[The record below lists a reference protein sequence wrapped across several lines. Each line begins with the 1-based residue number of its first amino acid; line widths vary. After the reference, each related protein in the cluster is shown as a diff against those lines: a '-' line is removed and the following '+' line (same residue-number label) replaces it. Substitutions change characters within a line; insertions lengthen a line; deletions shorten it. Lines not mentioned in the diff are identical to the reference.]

1 MDNDALKIEIVEI
14 LNRVIER
21 LDRIKIEDLTI
32 IQKLGKYDSFSEMF
46 GNIFDQEQYLEY
58 VDDINEIDLKEL
70 NKKLNLLQMVIVEY
84 KEKCVVSWSSYNN
97 SFKKHLRTQLIELEN
112 ELNKYHPYTFGTDEP
127 KLLISECCNFSNA
140 ILNINTKKD
149 LLEYF
154 SYIDKNYIIFG
165 KNGAGK
171 TRLLKYIKEHY
182 FSSNSYVIPSDRDIK
197 VGKLDNLRMDYRSR
211 YPLSN
216 LFKSDIVYTND
227 ILTLMLRDRIFD
239 ELQNENTTILL
250 DDGIRMSKTQYE
262 FIEIFNNLGLDRK
275 VKLDGD
281 KLMLYNDEL
290 NISPYY
296 ILNGSDGEK
305 SIVQFILF
313 ILLCPKDSFVFID
326 EPESHFNT
334 ALLNELFSSL
344 EKKRNDIVFIYCT
357 HNVDFI
363 ELREDA
369 RLVYL
374 EGFDGE
380 TWNMNEFNS
389 FEDISIENIINIV
402 GTKKPILF
410 IESEKGKLDYKFYS
424 SLFINFKI
432 IPVISCDKVVDSCK
446 ALNDYNYL
454 NLNREAYGII
464 DNDFRTN
471 DEIERYKQSK
481 IFTLPY
487 SEIENLI
494 LSPIIVDYICTK
506 YDLNEKIE
514 RFKNAVID
522 MASRDKTGIIK
533 DFLNKTYPKFQKSGH
548 ILNIDVENVDNEIDR
563 INDENKTKF
572 LYEFEQFISS
582 LDSALNNRDYEEI
595 IRSYPNKGF
604 ISCLSNLGISKD
616 IYFSW
621 VIHSIVE
628 DEDFRNS
635 IINCLFGN
643 FFD

>member
-1 MDNDALKIEIVEI
+1 MFIGT
-14 LNRVIER
+14 
-21 LDRIKIEDLTI
+21 TI
-32 IQKLGKYDSFSEMF
+32 IFFS
-46 GNIFDQEQYLEY
+46 
-58 VDDINEIDLKEL
+58 
-70 NKKLNLLQMVIVEY
+70 
-84 KEKCVVSWSSYNN
+84 
-97 SFKKHLRTQLIELEN
+97 
-112 ELNKYHPYTFGTDEP
+112 
-127 KLLISECCNFSNA
+127 
-140 ILNINTKKD
+140 ILVP
-149 LLEYF
+149 
-154 SYIDKNYIIFG
+154 IIF
-165 KNGAGK
+165 
-171 TRLLKYIKEHY
+171 
-182 FSSNSYVIPSDRDIK
+182 
-197 VGKLDNLRMDYRSR
+197 
-211 YPLSN
+211 
-216 LFKSDIVYTND
+216 
-227 ILTLMLRDRIFD
+227 
-239 ELQNENTTILL
+239 
-250 DDGIRMSKTQYE
+250 
-262 FIEIFNNLGLDRK
+262 
-275 VKLDGD
+275 
-281 KLMLYNDEL
+281 
-290 NISPYY
+290 
-296 ILNGSDGEK
+296 
-305 SIVQFILF
+305 
-313 ILLCPKDSFVFID
+313 
-326 EPESHFNT
+326 
-334 ALLNELFSSL
+334 
-344 EKKRNDIVFIYCT
+344 
-357 HNVDFI
+357 
-363 ELREDA
+363 
-369 RLVYL
+369 
-374 EGFDGE
+374 
-380 TWNMNEFNS
+380 NEFNS